1 MLEQPKDSGG
11 FEWQQPVGV
20 QSSDSHSD
28 YLRGI
33 NVPTLVRFSRQ
44 QSLYIAVSAVVG
56 AIFWA
61 IGQQIN
67 PGTVLVYCLCIGN
80 LLSPAIGWLEF
91 LYADRPFPYDLLI
104 FLTVLF
110 VLTGPIYLIATVVVW
125 LVAPPSPQTLSHLI
139 TTGWKFPFLI
149 TFVFGI
155 LSFLY
160 HSTKERLER
169 RNVEL
174 QQTVDRGNV
183 RLEMQ
188 EQELERAR
196 EIQQSLLPK
205 EIPQLP
211 GFEVAGA
218 WQPASTVSGDYY
230 DVLRLD
236 DHRLGIC
243 IADVVG
249 KGVSAALLMAN
260 VQAAV
265 RAFASDSE
273 SPAQVCSK
281 VNALLH
287 ENIATGKFV
296 TFFYGILD
304 GEMRTFQYS
313 NAGHLY
319 PILVSGGSIR
329 TLEQSGAVLGVFP
342 SWKYEDSTIKMGT
355 GDRLFLF
362 TDGITEASNANGQEF
377 EEGGIAAF
385 AIANRTFS
393 AKDLNSR
400 LLAQVT
406 AYCGAQFQDD
416 ATLLVIAAL

>member
-1 MLEQPKDSGG
+1 
-11 FEWQQPVGV
+11 V
-20 QSSDSHSD
+20 
-28 YLRGI
+28 
-33 NVPTLVRFSRQ
+33 NVNIPILARFFRQ
-44 QSLYIAVSAVVG
+44 QSIYIAISAVVG

-67 PGTVLVYCLCIGN
+67 PATVLVYSLCIGN
-80 LLSPAIGWLEF
+80 LLSPAISWLEF
-91 LYADRPFPYDLLI
+91 LYAERPFPYDLLI
-104 FLTVLF
+104 FLAVLL
-110 VLTGPIYLIATVVVW
+110 VLTVPIYLITTVVVW
-125 LVAPPSPQTLSHLI
+125 LIAPPYPQTLSSLI
-139 TTGWKFPFLI
+139 TTGWKFPFLV
-149 TFVFGI
+149 TLVFGF

-160 HSTKERLER
+160 YSTKERLER

-174 QQTVDRGNV
+174 LQTVERGTAQ
-183 RLEMQ
+183 LEMQ

-196 EIQQSLLPK
+196 EIQQSLLPL

-218 WQPASTVSGDYY
+218 WQPARIVSGDYY
-230 DVLRLD
+230 DVFCLGE
-236 DHRLGIC
+236 HRLAIC

-265 RAFASDSE
+265 HAFASESE
-273 SPAQVCSK
+273 SPAQVCGK
-281 VNALLH
+281 VNTLLH

-296 TFFYGILD
+296 TFLYGILD
-304 GEMRTFQYS
+304 GETHTFHYS

-319 PILVSGGSIR
+319 PILVSGSSIR
-329 TLEQSGAVLGVFP
+329 MLEQGGAVLGVFP
-342 SWKYEDSTIKMGT
+342 IWTYEDSMIEMKT
-355 GDRLFLF
+355 GDRLLLF
-362 TDGITEASNANGQEF
+362 TDGITEASDANGQEF
-377 EEGGIAAF
+377 EEAGIARF
-385 AIANRTFS
+385 AIANRTLS

-406 AYCGAQFQDD
+406 AYCGARFQDD

>member
-1 MLEQPKDSGG
+1 M
-11 FEWQQPVGV
+11 
-20 QSSDSHSD
+20 
-28 YLRGI
+28 
-33 NVPTLVRFSRQ
+33 NVRSLARFFRQ
-44 QSLYIAVSAVVG
+44 QSTYIAIAAVG
-56 AIFWA
+56 AAIFWA

-67 PGTVLVYCLCIGN
+67 PATVLLYSLCIGN
-80 LLSPAIGWLEF
+80 LLSPAIGRLEF
-91 LYADRPFPYDLLI
+91 LYWQKPFPHDLLI
-104 FLTVLF
+104 FLPVLL
-110 VLTGPIYLIATVVVW
+110 VLTVPVYLISSAVVW
-125 LVAPPSPQTLSHLI
+125 LIAPPTPQTLSHLI
-139 TTGWKFPFLI
+139 TTGWKFPFLV
-149 TFVFGI
+149 TFVFG
-155 LSFLY
+155 LVSFLY
-160 HSTKERLER
+160 HSTRERLER

-174 QQTVDRGNV
+174 QQTVERGTA

-230 DVLRLD
+230 DVLRLG

-273 SPAQVCSK
+273 SPAQVCAK
-281 VNALLH
+281 VNILLH

-296 TFFYGILD
+296 TFLYGILD
-304 GEMRTFQYS
+304 GETHTFQYC

-319 PILVSGGSIR
+319 PILVSGGSVR
-329 TLEQSGAVLGVFP
+329 MLEQGGAVLGVFP
-342 SWKYEDSTIKMGT
+342 AWIYEDSTVELRA
-355 GDRLFLF
+355 GDRLLLF
-362 TDGITEASNANGQEF
+362 TDGITEASDANGQEF
-377 EEGGIAAF
+377 EETSIATF
-385 AIANRTFS
+385 AKANSTLS
-393 AKDLNSR
+393 AKELNSR
-400 LLAQVT
+400 LLAKVT
-406 AYCGAQFQDD
+406 AFCGAHFRDD
-416 ATLLVIAAL
+416 ATLLVIAAN